1 MSSIKHIDYLNKSV
15 LYLDLEGSASDYE
28 TIDLG
33 EKAKKLVKLSSRT
46 YIYVLY
52 NLTGV
57 DLTKSIMQNIKR
69 LMEHAEL
76 VSRRVMFG
84 IDPRYSD
91 LVRQV
96 MAALNLADNTRYADN
111 YTAALNLIT
120 DDTQWVERRKAPGLH
135 PSPSP
140 TKLGWEG
147 RDRRIDPSKLDKL
160 DL

>member
-1 MSSIKHIDYLNKSV
+1 MSSIKHIDYLNKSI

-33 EKAKKLVKLSSRT
+33 DKAKKLVKLSSRT

-57 DLTKSIMQNIKR
+57 DLTKQLMQNIKR
-69 LMEHAEL
+69 LMEHADL
-76 VSRRVMFG
+76 VSRRVFFG
-84 IDPRYSD
+84 IDSRYSD

-111 YTAALNLIT
+111 YALALNLIT
-120 DDTQWVERRKAPGLH
+120 DDSQWIERRKTTSQHNLH
-135 PSPSP
+135 NGAKPN
-140 TKLGWEG
+140 WEG
-147 RDRRIDPSKLDKL
+147 KERRIDPSKVEKL